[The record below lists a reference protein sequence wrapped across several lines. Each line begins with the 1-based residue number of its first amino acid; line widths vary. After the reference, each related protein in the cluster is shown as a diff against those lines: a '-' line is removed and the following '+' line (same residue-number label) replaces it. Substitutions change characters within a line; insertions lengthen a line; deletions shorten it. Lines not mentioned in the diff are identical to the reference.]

1 MAADSPAP
9 VPIFLLSIQ
18 QASSD
23 SSSDKESGGEEAEV
37 MLTEVSTMVLYDL
50 LGERMLPL

>member
-1 MAADSPAP
+1 MAADSPAL
-9 VPIFLLSIQ
+9 VSIFLLSMK

-37 MLTEVSTMVLYDL
+37 MWTEVSITYCL
-50 LGERMLPL
+50 